1 MGKMRNPMV
10 GKLKEKIQVSRT
22 RHGREHGETDVKG
35 ADWIHLAENTDRWR
49 ALVGT
54 VTNLRVPQK

>member
-1 MGKMRNPMV
+1 MV